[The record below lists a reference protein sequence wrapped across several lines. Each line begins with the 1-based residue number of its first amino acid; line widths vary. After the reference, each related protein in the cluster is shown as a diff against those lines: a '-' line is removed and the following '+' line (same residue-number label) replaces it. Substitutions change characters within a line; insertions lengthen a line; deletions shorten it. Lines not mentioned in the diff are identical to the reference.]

1 MQVKI
6 MPNGPGAPADKLA
19 DAELHFT
26 DGLLAGLK
34 LVGFS
39 VWERRNGPGRTVSL
53 PARHYTVSGERRTFV
68 LLRPTGDTV
77 TTDLIREQVLRAYAE
92 HEARVPAKG

>member
-1 MQVKI
+1 M
-6 MPNGPGAPADKLA
+6 A

-39 VWERRNGPGRTVSL
+39 VWERRNGPERTVSL
-53 PARHYTVSGERRTFV
+53 PARHYSVNGERRTFV
-68 LLRPTGDTV
+68 LLRPTRDTV

-92 HEARVPAKG
+92 HAAQVPAAG